1 MRHFVIFLVFTISIF
16 ASTLEDEAY
25 KAYKNQNYTK
35 AFKLYKDDAK
45 NHNLKS
51 MLMVGVFFEKG
62 LSVPQNKKLALK
74 IYKAIIKEIKYKHT
88 LKDLK
93 IISIALNRAYAIT
106 NDNRY
111 KELLSKINKLFYKQN
126 NKENLNKD
134 IQEYLYVCPAAKV
147 VDSKYQEGIW
157 EFDCN
162 LFNKFPKR
170 MALFMKLRYLREKAF
185 SNDQNELVAK
195 IDNEIDL
202 IIDPIIKYLQKDTID
217 CYSKAIYNTDIKSC
231 NYDFFAR
238 IDPLKFKNFSNDLA
252 KRLSNDNDIEYRLS
266 TFEKQ
271 KLINKLIDIFSS
283 NNSVKNIYYHIV
295 KLQ

>member
-62 LSVPQNKKLALK
+62 LSVPQDKKLALK
-74 IYKAIIKEIKYKHT
+74 IYKAVIKEIKYKHT

-93 IISIALNRAYAIT
+93 IISISLNRAYAIT
-106 NDNRY
+106 KDNRY
-111 KELLSKINKLFYKQN
+111 KQILSKINKIFYKSN
-126 NKENLNKD
+126 EPKELNKD
-134 IQEYLYVCPAAKV
+134 IQEYLNICPAAKV
-147 VDSKYQEGIW
+147 VESKYQEGIW
-157 EFDCN
+157 QFDCD

-195 IDNEIDL
+195 VDNKIDL
-202 IIDPIIKYLQKDTID
+202 IIDPIIKYLQNDMID

-231 NYDFFAR
+231 NYDFFVKT
-238 IDPLKFKNFSNDLA
+238 DPLKFKNYSNDLA
-252 KRLSNDNDIEYRLS
+252 KRLSNDYDIEYRLS

-271 KLINKLIDIFSS
+271 KLINKLIDIFSGNS
-283 NNSVKNIYYHIV
+283 SVKNIYYHIV
-295 KLQ
+295 KVQ